1 MSPSPS
7 SLLDTIFENVF
18 NYAKKLARDFYFEV
32 WSKSPPHCPAFDG
45 EVIHVSREGWEH
57 LALFHKR
64 TRFELLGRFFVLERA
79 KHLLET
85 ATHFQQHIRR
95 GEVEFWSFEA
105 EVEGV
110 SLKVIVRS
118 IRGGPKHF
126 YSVVRK
132 GSVHKEVET

>member
-1 MSPSPS
+1 MSSSPF
-7 SLLDTIFENVF
+7 DEIFEKVF
-18 NYAKKLARDFYFEV
+18 EYTKNLSRQYYFAE
-32 WSKSPPHCPAFDG
+32 WGKNPPHCPAFDG
-45 EVIHVSREGWEH
+45 GLIHISREGWEH

-85 ATHFQQHIRR
+85 ATYFQQHMHRDEI
-95 GEVEFWSFEA
+95 EFWSFEA
-105 EVEGV
+105 EIDGV

-126 YSVVRK
+126 YSVIRK
-132 GSVHKEVET
+132 GSVHKEVEE